1 MLRSVLVP
9 LDGSMLAEE
18 ALPIAAALAE
28 QNKASLSLTVVHPWG
43 PAEDAPRP
51 ATRADRGL
59 RETEGLYLNQLIQR
73 LASVYRIA
81 VYEAVLDGAATG
93 ETLERYI
100 RRRNIDLVVAS
111 THNHGILG
119 RFLSTGV
126 ARFLARYSRSRVLFI
141 KPQVAP
147 LPATLVGFKR
157 IVVALDGTSDPEVSL
172 EAAADLAAPEGGAI
186 TLLRVVNEIGGSPD
200 EAGAEARSYL
210 ERLATRSRALGLP
223 TRTAVVCGEKIPEAI
238 LSYATEQQAD
248 LIVLTTRKRG
258 RLARAMFGSVADALL
273 PKATVPVLV
282 CHAAEE
288 SVKAADPTD
297 PLSVR

>member
-1 MLRSVLVP
+1 VLHSVLVP
-9 LDGSMLAEE
+9 LDGSLLAEE

-43 PAEDAPRP
+43 PAEDVPRRG
-51 ATRADRGL
+51 TRADREL
-59 RETEGLYLNQLIQR
+59 RDTEGLYLNRLIQR
-73 LASVYRIA
+73 LAAVYRLT
-81 VYEAVLDGAATG
+81 VYEAVLDGAPTG

-126 ARFLARYSRSRVLFI
+126 ARFLARYSRSSVLFI

-157 IVVALDGTSDPEVSL
+157 IVLALDGTSDPEVSL
-172 EAAADLAAPEGGAI
+172 EAAADLAAPDGGTI
-186 TLLRVVNEIGGSPD
+186 TLLRVVTEIGELPEART
-200 EAGAEARSYL
+200 EAGRYL
-210 ERLATRSRALGLP
+210 EQLAVVVRRRGH
-223 TRTAVVCGEKIPEAI
+223 RVNTAVVPGDNVVKAI
-238 LSYATEQQAD
+238 LSYAEEEQAD
-248 LIVLTTRKRG
+248 LIVLTTRKRPWLS
-258 RLARAMFGSVADALL
+258 RSMFGSVADALI

-282 CHAAEE
+282 CHVAPD
-288 SVKAADPTD
+288 SMSPSDFPPV
-297 PLSVR
+297 

>member
-1 MLRSVLVP
+1 MLHSVLVP

-18 ALPIAAALAE
+18 ALPLAAALAE
-28 QNKASLSLTVVHPWG
+28 KSKASLSLTVVHPWG

-51 ATRADRGL
+51 ATRADREL
-59 RETEGLYLNQLIQR
+59 REIEGLYLNRLIQR
-73 LASVYRIA
+73 LAAVYRVTA
-81 VYEAVLDGAATG
+81 YEAVLDGAATG

-119 RFLSTGV
+119 RFLSTGI

-157 IVVALDGTSDPEVSL
+157 IVVALDGTSEPAMSL
-172 EAAADLAAPEGGAI
+172 VAAADLAAPEAAAI
-186 TLLRVVNEIGGSPD
+186 ILLRVVTETGDSLD
-200 EAGAEARSYL
+200 RARAEAGSYL
-210 ERLATRSRALGLP
+210 EQLATRFPELGP
-223 TRTAVVCGEKIPEAI
+223 PASTAVVCSEKVAGAI

-248 LIVLTTRKRG
+248 LIVLTTRRQG

-273 PKATVPVLV
+273 PKATIPVLV
-282 CHAAEE
+282 CHAAED
-288 SVKAADPTD
+288 AAAATD
-297 PLSVR
+297 PVPAR

>member
-59 RETEGLYLNQLIQR
+59 RETEGLYLNRLIQR
-73 LASVYRIA
+73 LAAVYRTT

-141 KPQVAP
+141 KPQVAR
-147 LPATLVGFKR
+147 LPATLAGFKR
-157 IVVALDGTSDPEVSL
+157 IVVALDGISDPEVSL
-172 EAAADLAAPEGGAI
+172 VAAADLAAPDSVAI
-186 TLLRVVNEIGGSPD
+186 TLLRVVNEIGGSLD
-200 EAGAEARSYL
+200 EARAEAGSYL
-210 ERLATRSRALGLP
+210 ERLAIRSRALGYP
-223 TRTAVVCGEKIPEAI
+223 TQTAVVCGEKIPEAI
-238 LSYATEQQAD
+238 LSYATQQQAD
-248 LIVLTTRKRG
+248 LLVLTTRKQTWV
-258 RLARAMFGSVADALL
+258 ARAMFGSVADVVI
-273 PKATVPVLV
+273 PRATIPVLV
-282 CHAAEE
+282 CHAAED
-288 SVKAADPTD
+288 SVTVTD
-297 PLSVR
+297 PSPAR

>member
-157 IVVALDGTSDPEVSL
+157 IVVAVDGTSDPEVSL
-172 EAAADLAAPEGGAI
+172 EAAADLAAPDGGAI
-186 TLLRVVNEIGGSPD
+186 TLLRVGTESG
-200 EAGAEARSYL
+200 ELLEARTAAGRYL
-210 ERLATRSRALGLP
+210 AQPAVVLRRRGHQVN
-223 TRTAVVCGEKIPEAI
+223 TAVVPGDKVVETI
-238 LSYATEQQAD
+238 LAYAEEQQAD
-248 LIVLTTRKRG
+248 LIVLTTRNRPW
-258 RLARAMFGSVADALL
+258 LSRAMFGSVADALI

-282 CHAAEE
+282 CHAAED
-288 SVKAADPTD
+288 SVAPSDFP
-297 PLSVR
+297 PV